1 MINIRG
7 IEYYTAKEMCQILS
21 MAYPSVIF
29 LLRKNR
35 IPKYKN
41 SYIVS
46 KEKAL
51 ELKEREGQTIK
62 FFQIENEY

>member
-1 MINIRG
+1 MINVKG
-7 IEYYTAKEMCQILS
+7 VEYYTAKEMCEILS
-21 MAYPSVIF
+21 MAYPSVTF

-46 KEKAL
+46 KEKAQ
-51 ELKEREGQTIK
+51 ELKEREGQTTK

>member
-1 MINIRG
+1 
-7 IEYYTAKEMCQILS
+7 MCQILS